1 MRFINILKN
10 SVLIC
15 TLAFLASCSKE
26 TDEDTID
33 DQIKTEHFVEGTI
46 EMGIFSQGV
55 DLSKLVSKVD
65 FTLAD
70 PKSQYENLVKND
82 KEVQAIVNVINQ
94 ISTKNPL
101 AGLALTMN
109 TTACTYYIKGDVLLG
124 KVKGF
129 GWEMDNFH
137 DQGND
142 TGSLYHATLTKTN
155 EIAENDRKIYAQ
167 YVPSTNPG
175 GGASNTIE
183 LSDYNRIALNKKEV
197 INGYLCDITQLTPK
211 TIDPDSPMNIHKV
224 LVYTS
229 PLFNKTINFA
239 HPFYLEEE
247 NGILR
252 IDLYYIDDKTPTLI
266 MQPKSIQQRSVS
278 NDELKS
284 RTAQPAYQDLSAE
297 WAFKAL
303 PIMMSGWAVLAD

>member
-1 MRFINILKN
+1 MRCINIIK
-10 SVLIC
+10 SSILIT
-15 TLAFLASCSKE
+15 TLTFFASCSKE
-26 TDEDTID
+26 SDEDIID
-33 DQIKTEHFVEGTI
+33 GQIKTEHFVEGTI

-55 DLSKLVSKVD
+55 DLSKLVGKVD
-65 FTLAD
+65 FTQAD
-70 PKSQYENLVKND
+70 PKAQYENLVKND

-109 TTACTYYIKGDVLLG
+109 TTACTYYIKEDVVLG
-124 KVKGF
+124 KVRGF

-137 DQGND
+137 DLGKD
-142 TGSLYHATLTKTN
+142 KGSLYHTTLTKSN

-175 GGASNTIE
+175 GGASNAIE

-197 INGYLCDITQLTPK
+197 IHGYLCDVTQLTPK
-211 TIDPDSPMNIHKV
+211 TIDPDAPLNMYKV

-239 HPFYLEEE
+239 HPFYLGEE

-266 MQPKSIQQRSVS
+266 MQPKSIIQRSVS
-278 NDELKS
+278 SDELQS
-284 RTAQPAYQDLSAE
+284 RTAQPAYLDLSPE